1 MPADVSPHPDTGAAT
16 SAGTPSSSAAPPGA
30 APHPPSAAGD
40 TAPTETGGPRSA
52 TSRSHLVWLLVLAL
66 TGAAAAV
73 ILPGMLSDPAAVG
86 PTAAGLALVPLFALT
101 EVVVIHL
108 PTQRNA
114 YGHTLREVPAV
125 VGLTFLAPQ
134 EYVLVYVV
142 GTVSALF
149 LVTRMRGVKLAFN
162 SALFAF
168 EAGLGAA
175 VYHLVL
181 AGGDPISPTGWLAAL
196 AAVVATDLISAA
208 AITTAISVTEGVFDG
223 DVLREALR
231 SGLAAAC
238 INTCVAL
245 LVATLLIVRPTS
257 LPLLAVVVVLLVLGY
272 RVYITLARGHA
283 RTQLLYRFVDR
294 TATAQALDDVI
305 RVVLT
310 EAADLMHAE
319 SAHLLETTDDPGRV
333 RCHSIAAGGTEPIT
347 TLLTLPGHD
356 DGGGGDGGV
365 GIGGGTPWWHPALE
379 GRPLLLAA
387 GRQGGGD
394 ADQEPDEGR
403 DDGRHDAPDDVP
415 APTSAVL
422 PAHPRDAVAA
432 PLRAARGVRAALVV
446 CDRSFDQETFGRD
459 DVQVFATLASHAAV
473 AIERA
478 DTVHR
483 LEQMVEQRAHD
494 ALHDPL
500 SGLPN
505 RRAFNEAVA
514 RAMADVGRVRAQ
526 DSGAPARG
534 VVLLLDLD
542 DFKDVNDTLGHSAG
556 DRLITESGERLRHEA
571 AGMVARLGGDEFAVL
586 LPGMT
591 LAEGLRHAQHL
602 HAALSAP
609 VPLDDVDLIV
619 SSSIGVAEFSSAAST
634 AEELLAQADVAM
646 YTAKA
651 ARSGVAVYRP
661 EEGDST
667 ARRLALAADLPQ
679 ALAVGDIR
687 LWYQPQADPRTGT
700 IAGFEALMR
709 WHHPVFGMV
718 PPPEIV
724 AVAHRTGRVR
734 SLTDDLIRQALSA
747 RHAWAEAGHP
757 LAVSVNV
764 TPADIA
770 DPMLVSRVRLEL
782 ARSATPAEAL
792 VLEVTESDAMKDP
805 ERSLEVLTALSAL
818 GVTLSVDDFGT
829 GYSSLAYLDR
839 LPVKEVKVD
848 QSFIIRMQEGTT
860 DPTVLR
866 ATIGLAHDLGLRVV
880 AEGVES
886 ESARVL
892 VRDLGVD
899 LYQGFGLARPMTAPD
914 VLGWLERY

>member
-1 MPADVSPHPDTGAAT
+1 MDLVSAAVSPRRSAANTSALSPPADPKDQGDPGDPGDQGDQ
-16 SAGTPSSSAAPPGA
+16 SA
-30 APHPPSAAGD
+30 
-40 TAPTETGGPRSA
+40 PREH
-52 TSRSHLVWLLVLAL
+52 RVWLLVLAL
-66 TGAAAAV
+66 AAAAA
-73 ILPGMLSDPAAVG
+73 LAAV
-86 PTAAGLALVPLFALT
+86 PTVLADPSAVRLSLVGLALIPLFGLA

-114 YGHTLREVPAV
+114 HGHTLREVPAV

-134 EYVLVYVV
+134 EYLLVYVA

-162 SALFAF
+162 TALFAF

-175 VYHLVL
+175 VYHLIL
-181 AGGDPISPTGWLAAL
+181 SGGDPIAPWGWLAAL
-196 AAVVATDLISAA
+196 TAVVATDLISAA
-208 AITTAISVTEGVFDG
+208 AITTAISVTEGAFDG
-223 DVLREALR
+223 EVLRETLR

-257 LPLLAVVVVLLVLGY
+257 LPLLAVVVVLLVMGY
-272 RVYITLARGHA
+272 RVYTALARGHA
-283 RTQLLYRFVDR
+283 RTQLLYRFVDH
-294 TATAQALDDVI
+294 TATAQALDDVV
-305 RVVLT
+305 RVVLG

-319 SAHLLETTDDPGRV
+319 RSYLLEVDEPEVPVGGAGSSSTGPRRLRCRTLGPGSTVLTT
-333 RCHSIAAGGTEPIT
+333 T
-347 TLLTLPGHD
+347 LTLPTTAGP
-356 DGGGGDGGV
+356 GAAGEAA
-365 GIGGGTPWWHPALE
+365 WWQPALD
-379 GRPLLLAA
+379 GQPLLLPSGREEPEGEKSSDGVAA
-387 GRQGGGD
+387 R
-394 ADQEPDEGR
+394 AVATA
-403 DDGRHDAPDDVP
+403 APSGVP
-415 APTSAVL
+415 TL
-422 PAHPRDAVAA
+422 PVRPRDAVAA
-432 PLRAARGVRAALVV
+432 PLRGSHGVRAVLVV
-446 CDRSFDQETFGRD
+446 CDRSFDRETFGQD
-459 DVQVFATLASHAAV
+459 DVQVFGTLAAHAAV
-473 AIERA
+473 AVERA
-478 DTVHR
+478 DTVSR
-483 LEQMVEQRAHD
+483 LERMVEQRAHD

-505 RRAFNEAVA
+505 RRAFNEAVSA
-514 RAMADVGRVRAQ
+514 AMTRD
-526 DSGAPARG
+526 DARG

-556 DRLITESGERLRHEA
+556 DRLITKSGERLRTQA
-571 AGMVARLGGDEFAVL
+571 AGLVARLGGDEFAVL
-586 LPGMT
+586 LPDMT
-591 LAEGLRHAQHL
+591 VTEGLVHAQAL
-602 HAALSAP
+602 HRALSVP

-679 ALAVGDIR
+679 ALAEGHIT
-687 LWYQPQADPRTGT
+687 LWYQPQADPRTGVV
-700 IAGFEALMR
+700 AGFEALMR
-709 WHHPVFGMV
+709 WRHPTFGMV

-747 RHAWAEAGHP
+747 RHEWALAGHP
-757 LAVSVNV
+757 LVVSVNV

-770 DPMLVSRVRLEL
+770 DPQLVSRVQVEL
-782 ARSATPAEAL
+782 ARSATPPEAL

-839 LPVKEVKVD
+839 LPVKEVKID
-848 QSFIIRMQEGTT
+848 QSF
-860 DPTVLR
+860 VLR
-866 ATIGLAHDLGLRVV
+866 V
-880 AEGVES
+880 EGES
-886 ESARVL
+886 RT
-892 VRDLGVD
+892 R
-899 LYQGFGLARPMTAPD
+899 RC
-914 VLGWLERY
+914 

>member
-1 MPADVSPHPDTGAAT
+1 M
-16 SAGTPSSSAAPPGA
+16 
-30 APHPPSAAGD
+30 
-40 TAPTETGGPRSA
+40 
-52 TSRSHLVWLLVLAL
+52 
-66 TGAAAAV
+66 
-73 ILPGMLSDPAAVG
+73 
-86 PTAAGLALVPLFALT
+86 
-101 EVVVIHL
+101 
-108 PTQRNA
+108 
-114 YGHTLREVPAV
+114 
-125 VGLTFLAPQ
+125 
-134 EYVLVYVV
+134 
-142 GTVSALF
+142 
-149 LVTRMRGVKLAFN
+149 
-162 SALFAF
+162 
-168 EAGLGAA
+168 
-175 VYHLVL
+175 
-181 AGGDPISPTGWLAAL
+181 
-196 AAVVATDLISAA
+196 VATDLISAA
-208 AITTAISVTEGVFDG
+208 AITTAISVTEGAFDG
-223 DVLREALR
+223 EVMREALR

-333 RCHSIAAGGTEPIT
+333 RCHSITAGTTEPTT
-347 TLLTLPGHD
+347 TLLPLPDEGSD
-356 DGGGGDGGV
+356 E
-365 GIGGGTPWWHPALE
+365 PLWWHPSLQ

-387 GRQGGGD
+387 GRHGDLDGDPDRDHDGNLDDRPAGTGD
-394 ADQEPDEGR
+394 A
-403 DDGRHDAPDDVP
+403 
-415 APTSAVL
+415 PTAATL
-422 PAHPRDAVAA
+422 PTHPRDAVAA
-432 PLRAARGVRAALVV
+432 PLRAARGDRSALVV

-514 RAMADVGRVRAQ
+514 RAMADVRRARLPDGQ
-526 DSGAPARG
+526 APCRG

-619 SSSIGVAEFSSAAST
+619 SSSIGVAEFSSTATT

-667 ARRLALAADLPQ
+667 ARRLALAADLPR
-679 ALAVGDIR
+679 ALAEREIR
-687 LWYQPQADPRTGT
+687 LWYQPQADPRTGE

-747 RHAWAEAGHP
+747 RHSWAEAGHP

-805 ERSLEVLTALSAL
+805 ERSLEVLTALSGL

-848 QSFIIRMQEGTT
+848 QSFIIRRMEEGST

-886 ESARVL
+886 EAARVL

-914 VLGWLERY
+914 VLGWLESRAAHRPARWPVEGPVEGPGQGS

>member
-1 MPADVSPHPDTGAAT
+1 MDPVSADVSPRRPPGDT
-16 SAGTPSSSAAPPGA
+16 SAGTGSEPAEPPTRE
-30 APHPPSAAGD
+30 H
-40 TAPTETGGPRSA
+40 R
-52 TSRSHLVWLLVLAL
+52 VWLLVLVLAA
-66 TGAAAAV
+66 GAALIAVPSLLADPEAAR
-73 ILPGMLSDPAAVG
+73 LSLV
-86 PTAAGLALVPLFALT
+86 GLALIPLFGLA

-114 YGHTLREVPAV
+114 HGHTLREVPAV

-134 EYVLVYVV
+134 EYLLVYVV
-142 GTVSALF
+142 GTVAALF
-149 LVTRMRGVKLAFN
+149 LVTHMRGVKLAFN
-162 SALFAF
+162 AALFAF

-175 VYHLVL
+175 VYHLIL
-181 AGGDPISPTGWLAAL
+181 DGGDPISPWGWLAAL
-196 AAVVATDLISAA
+196 TAVVSTDLISAA
-208 AITTAISVTEGVFDG
+208 AITTAISVTEGAFDG
-223 DVLREALR
+223 EVLRETLR

-245 LVATLLIVRPTS
+245 LVATLLIVRPSS
-257 LPLLAVVVVLLVLGY
+257 LPLLAVIVVLLVLGY
-272 RVYITLARGHA
+272 RVYTALARGHA

-294 TATAQALDDVI
+294 TATAQALDDVV
-305 RVVLT
+305 RVVLG

-319 SAHLLETTDDPGRV
+319 SSYLLEIDATHDATHNATNGGGQRL
-333 RCHSIAAGGTEPIT
+333 RCHTLGPGATVLTT
-347 TLLTLPGHD
+347 TLSLPPTD
-356 DGGGGDGGV
+356 ADPRP
-365 GIGGGTPWWHPALE
+365 PWWQPALE
-379 GRPLLLAA
+379 GQSLLLPS
-387 GRQGGGD
+387 GREETATD
-394 ADQEPDEGR
+394 DEASR
-403 DDGRHDAPDDVP
+403 WSELAVATAVP
-415 APTSAVL
+415 SGVPTL
-422 PAHPRDAVAA
+422 PARPRDAVAA
-432 PLRAARGVRAALVV
+432 PLRGAHGVRAVLVV
-446 CDRSFDQETFGRD
+446 CDRSFDRETFGQD
-459 DVQVFATLASHAAV
+459 DVQVFGTLAAHAAV
-473 AIERA
+473 AVERA
-478 DTVHR
+478 DTVFR
-483 LEQMVEQRAHD
+483 LEQMVEERAHD

-505 RRAFNEAVA
+505 RRAFNEAVGA
-514 RAMADVGRVRAQ
+514 AMTRD
-526 DSGAPARG
+526 DARG

-556 DRLITESGERLRHEA
+556 DRLITESGDRLRTQA
-571 AGMVARLGGDEFAVL
+571 AGLVARLGGDEFAVL
-586 LPGMT
+586 LPDMT
-591 LAEGLRHAQHL
+591 LTEGLAHAQAL
-602 HAALSAP
+602 HRALSVP

-619 SSSIGVAEFSSAAST
+619 SSSIGVAEFSSTAST

-679 ALAVGDIR
+679 ALTEGHIK
-687 LWYQPQADPRTGT
+687 LWYQPQADPSTGVV
-700 IAGFEALMR
+700 AGFEALMR
-709 WHHPVFGMV
+709 WRHPTFGMV

-747 RHAWAEAGHP
+747 RHEWATAGHP

-770 DPMLVSRVRLEL
+770 DPLLVSRVQVEL
-782 ARSATPAEAL
+782 ARSATPADAL

-839 LPVKEVKVD
+839 LPVKEVKID
-848 QSFIIRMQEGTT
+848 QSFVLRIEQGIA
-860 DPTVLR
+860 DPTVLS

-886 ESARVL
+886 EVARVL

-899 LYQGFGLARPMTAPD
+899 LYQGYGLARPMTAPD
-914 VLGWLERY
+914 VLGWLERH